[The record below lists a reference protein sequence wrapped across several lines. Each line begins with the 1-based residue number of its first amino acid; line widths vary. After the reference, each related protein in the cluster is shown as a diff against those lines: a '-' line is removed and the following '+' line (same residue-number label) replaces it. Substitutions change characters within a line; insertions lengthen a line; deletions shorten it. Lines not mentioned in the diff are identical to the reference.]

1 VLVLGAAA
9 TAVATAGASRI
20 APLLV
25 RECAV
30 RVSNPGPAD

>member
-1 VLVLGAAA
+1 MGFEYRVEYSLG
-9 TAVATAGASRI
+9 SEI